1 MRWIPVTLF
10 LCFLGCGDDFA
21 TVQNTDTIEAYEFY
35 LEAHPNGTYSFQASG
50 RLEDLYLIKAREDQS
65 LEGYDAY
72 FKRFPEGNLK
82 SRAYAEREGLLFGQA
97 REVNTLDAW
106 EAYLK
111 EYPHATKKKKKEAQ
125 RMIKVHGYADNLEL
139 SEPEITQINL
149 AEDPEGPLNGWGFQ
163 VRVTNTG
170 DKTLATLHLT
180 MVYLDDEGHALDFR
194 DWPVVAPYWNTPIEE
209 ERKVPMKPGD
219 TRPWDWSS
227 GDMPDGWSKRVRV
240 YPSRVTFADPDSA
253 K

>member
-10 LCFLGCGDDFA
+10 LCLLGCGDGFS
-21 TVQNTDTIEAYEFY
+21 TVQKADTLEAYEAY

-65 LEGYDAY
+65 LEGYDVY

-82 SRAYAEREGLLFGQA
+82 SRAYAEQEALLFNRA
-97 REVNTLDAW
+97 KEVNTLEVW
-106 EAYLK
+106 ETYLK

-139 SEPEITQINL
+139 SEPTLTQINL

-163 VRVTNTG
+163 VMVTNTG

-180 MVYLDDEGHALDFR
+180 MVYLDDEGGALDFR

-209 ERKVPMKPGD
+209 ERKVAMKPGD